1 MKAALAILLLFA
13 PGCLSQAGRSGKES
27 PGDAYLRGEADA
39 LKRLYWAKQAL
50 EAPRGPAGR
59 TEYYSWE
66 DAGAP
71 ADGRR
76 LAPER
81 VSVPVFIPD
90 PAPAGPPP

>member
-1 MKAALAILLLFA
+1 MRAGLLLSLALAA
-13 PGCLSQAGRSGKES
+13 GCQSRPGRAES
-27 PGDAYLRGEADA
+27 RRLEDAYMRGQADA
-39 LKRLYWAKQAL
+39 VKTLYWAKQAL

-59 TEYYSWE
+59 VEYYSWE

-71 ADGRR
+71 PDGRR

-90 PAPAGPPP
+90 PAPAGSPP